1 MKNKF
6 YSAKKLFVGALA
18 TTAMSATLVFT
29 GNSVVNVR
37 AEVTKVSEL
46 QTNTKQHNYG
56 RWASTI
62 KSYLVS
68 TDNGTLMRVQSD
80 GTNVYVE
87 YYDSEYNVI
96 AYNQIPTELPIFGGF
111 YEGSDAYYLVTGQ
124 SNNNEL
130 ADVECYR
137 ITKYDKNW
145 NRITS
150 TGLSDCNTTVPFMAG
165 SLRMTEANGYLL
177 IRTCHQMYTSEDG
190 YNHQANVT
198 IQVDENQMQ
207 ITDYYTDIMNVSY
220 GYVSHSFNQFIK
232 TDGNHIV
239 AVDHG
244 DAYPRSIALIEYP
257 TDFTTGKFI
266 SNLGWGENCKSTD
279 LLSIAGNIGDNTT
292 NATVGGFEVTNSA
305 YLVAASSIDQQNDGY
320 YSNICVLGKS
330 KEDGHTFINWIT
342 NIQDGF
348 SATTPYMVKVDDN
361 KYFLMWTYGQEKD
374 GSGEISYTY
383 IDANGNQTSP
393 IYTMKGN
400 ISDCEPICVNGSI
413 IWYTSEEG
421 SISFYGLN
429 SDGTVIGS
437 RNGLVLDGDTW
448 VYYRNDEPDYSYTG
462 LALNEY
468 GWWYVKN
475 GTIDWDYTGM
485 ALNEYGWWYVSN
497 GTIDWNYT
505 GMALNEYG
513 WWYIRNG
520 ALDLSYTGMALNDYG
535 WWYIRNGALD
545 LSYTGMALNEYG
557 WWYMRNGALDLSY
570 TGMALNEYG
579 WWYMRNGALDLSYT
593 GMALNEYGWWYIRN
607 GALDL
612 SYTGL
617 AENEYGLWYMKNGA
631 LDLTYT
637 GIVTNE
643 DGTFEVVKG
652 HVN

>member
-165 SLRMTEANGYLL
+165 SLRITEANGYLL

-220 GYVSHSFNQFIK
+220 GYVC
-232 TDGNHIV
+232 
-239 AVDHG
+239 
-244 DAYPRSIALIEYP
+244 Y
-257 TDFTTGKFI
+257 
-266 SNLGWGENCKSTD
+266 
-279 LLSIAGNIGDNTT
+279 
-292 NATVGGFEVTNSA
+292 
-305 YLVAASSIDQQNDGY
+305 
-320 YSNICVLGKS
+320 
-330 KEDGHTFINWIT
+330 
-342 NIQDGF
+342 
-348 SATTPYMVKVDDN
+348 
-361 KYFLMWTYGQEKD
+361 
-374 GSGEISYTY
+374 
-383 IDANGNQTSP
+383 
-393 IYTMKGN
+393 
-400 ISDCEPICVNGSI
+400 
-413 IWYTSEEG
+413 
-421 SISFYGLN
+421 
-429 SDGTVIGS
+429 
-437 RNGLVLDGDTW
+437 
-448 VYYRNDEPDYSYTG
+448 
-462 LALNEY
+462 
-468 GWWYVKN
+468 
-475 GTIDWDYTGM
+475 
-485 ALNEYGWWYVSN
+485 
-497 GTIDWNYT
+497 
-505 GMALNEYG
+505 
-513 WWYIRNG
+513 
-520 ALDLSYTGMALNDYG
+520 
-535 WWYIRNGALD
+535 
-545 LSYTGMALNEYG
+545 
-557 WWYMRNGALDLSY
+557 
-570 TGMALNEYG
+570 
-579 WWYMRNGALDLSYT
+579 
-593 GMALNEYGWWYIRN
+593 
-607 GALDL
+607 
-612 SYTGL
+612 
-617 AENEYGLWYMKNGA
+617 
-631 LDLTYT
+631 
-637 GIVTNE
+637 
-643 DGTFEVVKG
+643 
-652 HVN
+652 